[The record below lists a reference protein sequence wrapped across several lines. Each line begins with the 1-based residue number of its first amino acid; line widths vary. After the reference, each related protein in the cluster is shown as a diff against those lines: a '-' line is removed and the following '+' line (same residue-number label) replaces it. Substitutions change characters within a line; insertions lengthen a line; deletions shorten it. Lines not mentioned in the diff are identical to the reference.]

1 MKDTLKNLLIP
12 IAKPL
17 LSRIHR
23 YKDAHKGESCY
34 LMGDGISIKWFDL
47 AAFSDKTTIP
57 CGFIPFH
64 NEFDCLNVNYLSL
77 IEPWWFYP
85 FQWTTSPPI
94 EVIRNHIHKVYTED
108 VIDQNHNKKFF
119 VNLSNFPTLR
129 RKNIIYNYS
138 YFLDD
143 RLPANYL
150 SRRINSYKGS
160 LNWMILL
167 ATYLGF
173 DHVYLVGCD
182 YTHLHCRSLHW
193 YEKGRGIDTLLPSY
207 QKEFFEIA
215 QEFID
220 ITTITLDGASEFI
233 NAVTYKEH
241 TGREPMFR
249 ENTELLNE
257 KYLQVLATWPGYT
270 IF

>member
-1 MKDTLKNLLIP
+1 MKAAFKNLLVP
-12 IAKPL
+12 IARPL
-17 LSRIHR
+17 LSKIHR

-34 LMGDGISIKWFDL
+34 LIGDGVSIKWFDL
-47 AAFSDKTTIP
+47 ATFSDKTAIP

-64 NEFDCLNVNYLSL
+64 NEFDRLNVNYFSL

-94 EVIRNHIHKVYTED
+94 EIIRNHIHRVYTKD
-108 VIDQNHNKKFF
+108 VIDRYPKKQFF

-129 RKNIIYNYS
+129 RKNVIYNYQ

-150 SRRINSYKGS
+150 SRRINAYEGS
-160 LNWMILL
+160 LRWMILL

-182 YTHLHCRSLHW
+182 YTHLHCRALHW
-193 YEKGRGIDTLLPSY
+193 YEKGGGIDTPFPNY

-215 QEFID
+215 KEFID

-233 NAVTYKEH
+233 NSVTYKEH
-241 TGREPMFR
+241 TGREPVFR
-249 ENTELLNE
+249 ENIELLKE
-257 KYLQVLATWPGYT
+257 EYLQVLATWPGYT
-270 IF
+270 IN